1 MSQQS
6 EIKSLIRSIANPSAS
21 GTSIFEAKVISASET
36 SCTIN
41 YQGIHHSDVRL
52 VAGMS
57 GSTATI
63 VAKPAAGSTVLV
75 ADLSE
80 GKFRDM
86 VVILTETT
94 DSIVING
101 GQNGGFI
108 KITPKMRRFFWHM
121 YYTCTKEI
129 KRGKKGQVLK
139 SSKVHSEDA
148 EFWKA
153 MALLATRN
161 KAHISK
167 YPVAVSLETATR
179 YPEKLSKLQTPL

>member
-1 MSQQS
+1 MSQHS

-21 GTSIFEAKVISASET
+21 GTSIFEAQVISASET

-41 YQGIHHSDVRL
+41 YQGIRHSDVRL

-63 VAKPAAGSTVLV
+63 VAKPATGSTVLV
-75 ADLSE
+75 ADLSA

-101 GQNGGFI
+101 GQNGGLI
-108 KITPKMRRFFWHM
+108 NIQDLTDRLNTIERDLN
-121 YYTCTKEI
+121 TI
-129 KRGKKGQVLK
+129 KRIFNTWTPAGSVADASALKTAAAQWSSDTITETTTADIEDKKVL
-139 SSKVHSEDA
+139 H
-148 EFWKA
+148 
-153 MALLATRN
+153 
-161 KAHISK
+161 
-167 YPVAVSLETATR
+167 
-179 YPEKLSKLQTPL
+179 

>member
-6 EIKSLIRSIANPSAS
+6 EIKSLIRSIANPGAS
-21 GTSIFEAKVISASET
+21 GTSIFEAQVISASET

-63 VAKPAAGSTVLV
+63 IAKPATGSTVLV
-75 ADLSE
+75 ADLSA

-101 GQNGGFI
+101 GQNGGLI
-108 KITPKMRRFFWHM
+108 NIQDLTDRLNTIERDLN
-121 YYTCTKEI
+121 TI
-129 KRGKKGQVLK
+129 KRVFNTWTPSPQDGGAALKTAAAQWSSDTITETTTADIEDQKVL
-139 SSKVHSEDA
+139 H
-148 EFWKA
+148 
-153 MALLATRN
+153 
-161 KAHISK
+161 
-167 YPVAVSLETATR
+167 
-179 YPEKLSKLQTPL
+179 